1 MMIMKVIIVLNVMQT
16 VGIWVKQIW
25 QMVMHIVLM
34 NVFLRETITSLVVL
48 RAIMI
53 VKTGMILVMVK
64 KSGVLIAR
72 NSIQQELCHM
82 IIKNEMELISKNSAY
97 TNYTD

>member
-1 MMIMKVIIVLNVMQT
+1 
-16 VGIWVKQIW
+16 
-25 QMVMHIVLM
+25 MVMHIVLM
-34 NVFLRETITSLVVL
+34 NVFLRETITSLVML
-48 RAIMI
+48 RAMMI

-72 NSIQQELCHM
+72 NSIQQERHM

-97 TNYTD
+97 TKYTD